1 MSELFLARF
10 QFASTTLFH
19 FIFVPMSIGLVF
31 IVALMQTLYVVKKKE
46 IQLVE
51 ISSPLT
57 AVTQIRRRQFTSN
70 RHCSLACLKG
80 TALPVTTA
88 MIRGNV
94 KCSQLIMGSH
104 FDVVVNDNDN

>member
-1 MSELFLARF
+1 MNIHFQLF
-10 QFASTTLFH
+10 
-19 FIFVPMSIGLVF
+19 
-31 IVALMQTLYVVKKKE
+31 YVVKIKE

-57 AVTQIRRRQFTSN
+57 AVTQIRRRQLTSK

-80 TALPVTTA
+80 TALPVTIA

-94 KCSQLIMGSH
+94 KCYQLIMGSH
-104 FDVVVNDNDN
+104 FAVVVNDHYN